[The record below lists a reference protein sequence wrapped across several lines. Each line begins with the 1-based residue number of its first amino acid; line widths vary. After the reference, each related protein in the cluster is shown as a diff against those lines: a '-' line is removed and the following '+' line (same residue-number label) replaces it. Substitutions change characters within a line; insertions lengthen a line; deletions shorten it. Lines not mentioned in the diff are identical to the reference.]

1 MIKKIGNRLLELTL
15 FARGSQ
21 YSGSRNLLT
30 ISVQYFFKWPNFFTG
45 LPAYSDTGWSDAM
58 ATVTVFWISLYWKS
72 SDRVTLA

>member
-45 LPAYSDTGWSDAM
+45 LPAYSETG
-58 ATVTVFWISLYWKS
+58 
-72 SDRVTLA
+72 